1 MEDQPRSTRPLTGA
15 ALTRLLSLPLQLQLP
30 DILLVLGAA
39 EGLFIH
45 EQVIVV
51 DKRDLDVAN
60 FGCSF
65 CCEYLSEP
73 RQTRYCGEEIKG
85 IFRAFKS
92 EKRPLRIWSLLCPKA
107 TYIFVES
114 FQGIQQFEIIFI
126 IGTIPEVEII
136 DHGVLA
142 GGVL

>member
-1 MEDQPRSTRPLTGA
+1 MGF
-15 ALTRLLSLPLQLQLP
+15 LSLPLQLQLP

-39 EGLFIH
+39 EGLFVH
-45 EQVIVV
+45 EQVIVA

-60 FGCSF
+60 FGRSF
-65 CCEYLSEP
+65 CREYLSEP

-92 EKRPLRIWSLLCPKA
+92 EKRPFRIRNLLCPKT

-114 FQGIQQFEIIFI
+114 F
-126 IGTIPEVEII
+126 
-136 DHGVLA
+136 HGVLA
-142 GGVL
+142 GGVF